1 MIKFESNMLVL
12 NSAFSE
18 EDVDE
23 INAYADYV
31 RNKERE
37 RIIALI
43 ESKDEWHYAFSDV
56 SDVVA
61 LIKGESK

>member
-1 MIKFESNMLVL
+1 MLVL

-23 INAYADYV
+23 INAYAEYV

-61 LIKGESK
+61 LIEGKTLE